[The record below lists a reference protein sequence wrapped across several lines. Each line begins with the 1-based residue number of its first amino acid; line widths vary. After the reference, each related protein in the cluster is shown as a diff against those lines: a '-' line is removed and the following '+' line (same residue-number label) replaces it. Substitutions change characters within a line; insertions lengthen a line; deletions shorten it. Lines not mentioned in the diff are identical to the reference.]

1 MTKIEGIKLETQFEN
16 PIDLVLNSVAVKMN
30 KILYACHFTPNII
43 TLISLIVSL
52 IGIYYIQF
60 KYYKL
65 GALLFFVGY
74 FFDCADGIFARKYNM
89 MTKFGDYFDHISD
102 IVKMILLYSVIQLS
116 DLHYTNKIVFYV
128 ITAIFI
134 VLLNLH
140 LGCQETYYNKK
151 SSLDIT
157 KKLCWNKEHIK
168 YTKYVGCGT
177 FFVVL
182 CTYLFFMNEIN
193 TLFT

>member
-30 KILYACHFTPNII
+30 KILYVCHFTPNII

-52 IGIYYIQF
+52 IGVYYIQL

-89 MTKFGDYFDHISD
+89 TTKFGDYFDHISD

-116 DLHYTNKIVFYV
+116 DLHQTNKIVF
-128 ITAIFI
+128 FMS
-134 VLLNLH
+134 N
-140 LGCQETYYNKK
+140 N
-151 SSLDIT
+151 SL
-157 KKLCWNKEHIK
+157 
-168 YTKYVGCGT
+168 
-177 FFVVL
+177 
-182 CTYLFFMNEIN
+182 
-193 TLFT
+193 